1 MKSLQKGFTLIELL
15 IVVAIIGILAAIA
28 VPTYQ
33 DYRIKARASELILAA
48 SSARTAI
55 AERAQSMGTIG
66 GAGTGLTIGS
76 SQYVAGG
83 AVGSDGTIVVVAKA
97 AVGTTAMTVTM
108 RPVWDGTQGNVT
120 GWSCRLE
127 PTKYAPGTCNHT
139 L

>member
-1 MKSLQKGFTLIELL
+1 MKSMQKGFTLIELL

-55 AERAQSMGTIG
+55 AERAQSMGAISN
-66 GAGTGLTIGS
+66 AGTGLRIGS
-76 SQYVAGG
+76 SQYVENGE
-83 AVGSDGTIVVVAKA
+83 VGSDGTINVHAKTA
-97 AVGTTAMTVTM
+97 IGTTGVSVTM
-108 RPVWDGTQGNVT
+108 RPVWDANQGNIT
-120 GWSCRLE
+120 GWSCRLM
-127 PTKYAPGTCNHT
+127 PAQYAPGTCNHQ